1 MSSTNG
7 SKVMIHMTL
16 TFEDGRQD
24 KLSLEAPFVIG
35 RSAECALRIPHW
47 RVAKAHLRVRRDH
60 TGCYL
65 EDLGSLG
72 GTRVNGNRLARYGPV
87 QQTDEV
93 VVGPCL
99 LRFAISGHEGAVASV
114 EQVVFQNGAQEVRQL
129 GSTEPSRFDRALR
142 RSLHLGLIKA
152 LDLRRTDIA
161 SLTPNALRDYA
172 RECARRLPLD
182 LVDNINDTEKDHL
195 IELVVAEAV
204 GLGVLEPLLADP
216 AITEIMVNAFDDIY
230 VECNGTLMRSDVEF
244 SSDVAVRGIIE
255 RIVFPIGRRIDE
267 LSPMVDARL
276 ADGSRLNAVISPIS
290 LRGACMTIRK
300 FPKTRPTLDDL
311 VQNGTLARP
320 LATFLYWCV
329 VNRINILVSGGTG
342 SGKTTLLNVL
352 ASQIPSEQRIVTIED
367 SAELQ
372 ISHPHVVKLEAR
384 PPSTEGRGA
393 ITIRDLVKNALRMRP
408 DRIVVGE
415 VRGAEA
421 IDMLVAMN
429 TGHEGSLTTLHA
441 NSPRDALA
449 RLETLMLAAQSG
461 LPHAAIRD
469 QIASAIHLIVH
480 QTRLQ
485 SGRRVV
491 HAVSEVCGMESGVIQ
506 TQTIVRMDLGSGV
519 ARGVGLMPTLFDR
532 MNYRPDSQMAD
543 WFVLT

>member
-1 MSSTNG
+1 
-7 SKVMIHMTL
+7 MIHMTL
-16 TFEDGRQD
+16 TFEDGRHD

-35 RSAECALRIPHW
+35 RSAECALRIQHW

-87 QQTDEV
+87 QETDEV

-99 LRFAISGHEGAVASV
+99 FHFAISENDSLEASV
-114 EQVVFQNGAQEVRQL
+114 EQPSLHISALEVKQQD
-129 GSTEPSRFDRALR
+129 SIETTRFDRAVR
-142 RSLHLGLIKA
+142 KSLHLGLIKA

-161 SLTPNALRDYA
+161 SLTPTALRDYA
-172 RECARRLPLD
+172 RECARQLPLEF
-182 LVDNINDTEKDHL
+182 VDNINVIDKDRL
-195 IELVVAEAV
+195 IELVVVEAV

-216 AITEIMVNAFDDIY
+216 SITEIMVNAFDEIY
-230 VECNGTLMRSDVEF
+230 VERKGTLERSDVEF

-255 RIVFPIGRRIDE
+255 RIVFPLGRRIDE

-276 ADGSRLNAVISPIS
+276 PDGSRLNAVISPIS
-290 LRGACMTIRK
+290 LRGACVTIRK
-300 FPKTRPTLDDL
+300 FPKERPTLDDL
-311 VQNGTLARP
+311 VQNGTLAQP
-320 LATFLYWCV
+320 LARFLSLCV

-352 ASQIPSEQRIVTIED
+352 ASQIPSVQRIVTIED
-367 SAELQ
+367 SAELH

-384 PPSTEGRGA
+384 PPSIEGRGA
-393 ITIRDLVKNALRMRP
+393 ITIRDLVRNALRMRP

-421 IDMLVAMN
+421 TEMLVAMN

-469 QIASAIHLIVH
+469 QIASAIYLIVH
-480 QTRLQ
+480 QVRLQ
-485 SGRRVV
+485 SGQRVV
-491 HAVSEVCGMESGVIQ
+491 HAVAEVCGVESGVIQ
-506 TQTIVRMDLGSGV
+506 TQTIARMDLGCGRV
-519 ARGVGLMPTLFDR
+519 RGAGLMPTLFDR
-532 MNYRPDSQMAD
+532 MNCRPDSQMAD

>member
-1 MSSTNG
+1 
-7 SKVMIHMTL
+7 MIHMTL
-16 TFEDGRQD
+16 TFEDGKQD

-35 RSAECALRIPHW
+35 RSAQCALRIQHW

-87 QQTDEV
+87 QETDEV

-99 LRFAISGHEGAVASV
+99 LRFAMSEHDGAEANA
-114 EQVVFQNGAQEVRQL
+114 EQPVFHIRAPEVRHL
-129 GSTEPSRFDRALR
+129 DSIESSRFDRALR

-161 SLTPNALRDYA
+161 SLTPTALRDYA
-172 RECARRLPLD
+172 RECARQLPFD
-182 LVDNINDTEKDHL
+182 LVENISDIDKDRL
-195 IELVVAEAV
+195 IELVVVEAV

-216 AITEIMVNAFDDIY
+216 TITEIMVNAFDEIY
-230 VECNGTLMRSDVEF
+230 VECNGALMRSDVEF

-255 RIVFPIGRRIDE
+255 RIVFPLGRRIDE

-276 ADGSRLNAVISPIS
+276 PDGSRLNAVISPIS
-290 LRGACMTIRK
+290 LRGACVTIRK
-300 FPKTRPTLDDL
+300 FPKTRPSLDDL
-311 VQNGTLARP
+311 VQNGTLAQP
-320 LATFLYWCV
+320 LAKFLNWCV

-352 ASQIPSEQRIVTIED
+352 ANQIPSVQRIVTIED

-384 PPSTEGRGA
+384 PPSIEGRGA
-393 ITIRDLVKNALRMRP
+393 ITICDLVKNALRMRP

-421 IDMLVAMN
+421 TDMLVAMN

-461 LPHAAIRD
+461 LPHAAIRE

-480 QTRLQ
+480 QARLQ
-485 SGRRVV
+485 SGQRVV
-491 HAVSEVCGMESGVIQ
+491 HAVAEVCGVESGVIQ
-506 TQTIVRMDLGSGV
+506 TQTIVRMDIGSGR
-519 ARGVGLMPTLFDR
+519 ARGAGLMPTLFDR
-532 MNYRPDSQMAD
+532 LNYRPDSHVAD
-543 WFVLT
+543 WFVLA

>member
-1 MSSTNG
+1 
-7 SKVMIHMTL
+7 MIHITL

-35 RSAECALRIPHW
+35 RSAECGLRIQHW

-60 TGCYL
+60 AGCYL

-72 GTRVNGNRLARYGPV
+72 GTRVNGNRLTRYGPV
-87 QQTDEV
+87 QQTDEIV
-93 VVGPCL
+93 IGPCL
-99 LRFAISGHEGAVASV
+99 LRFVISEYDGAKASV
-114 EQVVFQNGAQEVRQL
+114 ETPSFNTMAPEVRYL
-129 GSTEPSRFDRALR
+129 DSVKSSSFDRSIR
-142 RSLHLGLIKA
+142 RALHLGLIKA

-161 SLTPNALRDYA
+161 SLTPTALRDYA
-172 RECARRLPLD
+172 RACARQLPLD
-182 LVDNINDTEKDHL
+182 HVENISDIDKDRL
-195 IELVVAEAV
+195 IELVVVEAV

-216 AITEIMVNAFDDIY
+216 SISEIMVNAFDEIY

-255 RIVFPIGRRIDE
+255 RIVFPLGRRIDE

-276 ADGSRLNAVISPIS
+276 PDGSRLNAVISPIS
-290 LRGACMTIRK
+290 LRGACLTIRK
-300 FPKTRPTLDDL
+300 FPKRRPTLDDL
-311 VQNGTLARP
+311 VENGTLAQP
-320 LATFLYWCV
+320 LAKFLSWCV

-352 ASQIPSEQRIVTIED
+352 ASQIPLVQRIVTIED

-384 PPSTEGRGA
+384 PPSIEGRGA

-415 VRGAEA
+415 VRGPEA
-421 IDMLVAMN
+421 SDMLVAMN

-441 NSPRDALA
+441 NNPRDALA
-449 RLETLMLAAQSG
+449 RLETLMLTAQSG
-461 LPHAAIRD
+461 LPHAAIRE

-480 QTRLQ
+480 QARLQ
-485 SGRRVV
+485 SGQRVV
-491 HAVSEVCGMESGVIQ
+491 HAVAEVCGVESGVIQ
-506 TQTIVRMDLGSGV
+506 TQTIVRMDRDSGRASGS
-519 ARGVGLMPTLFDR
+519 GLMPTLFDR
-532 MNYRPDSQMAD
+532 LDYRPDSQMAD
-543 WFVLT
+543 WFTLA

>member
-1 MSSTNG
+1 
-7 SKVMIHMTL
+7 MIDIRM
-16 TFEDGRQD
+16 TFEDGRRER
-24 KLSLEAPFVIG
+24 LSLEPPFVIG
-35 RSAECALRIPHW
+35 RSAECALRIQHW
-47 RVAKAHLRVRRDH
+47 RVAKAHLRVRLDH

-65 EDLGSLG
+65 EDLGSLV
-72 GTRVNGNRLARYGPV
+72 GTRVNGNRLVRYGPV

-99 LRFAISGHEGAVASV
+99 LSFAISEHDVIDSDLGQTALDPRPSEMT
-114 EQVVFQNGAQEVRQL
+114 QL
-129 GSTEPSRFDRALR
+129 DPIESNSFDRAIR

-161 SLTPNALRDYA
+161 SLTPTALRDYA
-172 RECARRLPLD
+172 RDCARHLPLD
-182 LVDNINDTEKDHL
+182 LMENISDIDKDRL
-195 IELVVAEAV
+195 IELVVIEAV

-216 AITEIMVNAFDDIY
+216 AITEIMVNAFDEIY
-230 VECNGTLMRSDVEF
+230 VERNGTLRRSAVEF

-255 RIVFPIGRRIDE
+255 RIVFPLGRRIDE

-276 ADGSRLNAVISPIS
+276 PDGSRLNAVISPIS
-290 LRGACMTIRK
+290 LRGACLTIRK
-300 FPKTRPTLDDL
+300 FPASRPTLDDL
-311 VQNGTLARP
+311 VENGTLPQP
-320 LATFLYWCV
+320 LAKFLSWCV
-329 VNRINILVSGGTG
+329 VNRVNILVSGGTG

-352 ASQIPSEQRIVTIED
+352 ASQIPKVQRIVTIED

-384 PPSTEGRGA
+384 PPSIEGRGA
-393 ITIRDLVKNALRMRP
+393 ITICDLVKNALRMRP

-421 IDMLVAMN
+421 TDMIAAMN

-441 NSPRDALA
+441 NNPRDALA

-461 LPHAAIRD
+461 LPHAAIRE

-480 QTRLQ
+480 QVRLQ
-485 SGRRVV
+485 SGQRVV
-491 HAVSEVCGMESGVIQ
+491 HAVAEVCGVESGVIQ
-506 TQTIVRMDLGSGV
+506 TQTIAQMDPGSGR
-519 ARGVGLMPTLFDR
+519 ARGAGLMPTLFDR
-532 MNYRPDSQMAD
+532 ISYRPDSEVTE